1 MGFLMLAG
9 LIGSIAY
16 SGHVIKNDLK
26 AETID
31 YQTKPTFDSNQNK
44 KRIRDKFNMICKR
57 AGIRIDKEGNP
68 LDKDQCHKGM
78 EYLQYQG
85 YNNDEVEEFKNIFVQ
100 RYDRGKRNKREA
112 ITEKNKQLINYLNN
126 NAGDELVV
134 IRKRVYKCDTSPEE
148 RMSKLLQNNL
158 WSKIVHHHTYI
169 RSDVGKFEEI
179 WTLKVPKNFFKQ
191 ISKNKLYDNICY
203 LQGVYNGF

>member
-9 LIGSIAY
+9 LLGSMAY

-31 YQTKPTFDSNQNK
+31 YQTKPTFNVNQNK
-44 KRIRDKFNMICKR
+44 KQIRDKFNMICMR
-57 AGIRIDKEGNP
+57 AGIKTDNDDNP
-68 LDKDQCHKGM
+68 IHIDQCHKGM

-85 YNNDEVEEFKNIFVQ
+85 YGEEEVEEFKNIYIE
-100 RYDRGKRNKREA
+100 RYDKSKKSKKEA
-112 ITEKNKQLINYLNN
+112 IIKENKQLIKCLHNQTSN
-126 NAGDELVV
+126 ELVV
-134 IRKRVYKCDTSPEE
+134 IRKRVYKCNTSPEE
-148 RMSKLLQNNL
+148 RMNKLLQNNL

-191 ISKNKLYDNICY
+191 ISKNQLYDNICY